1 MVQPQRAPTLV
12 SEMPSTEP
20 RPGQDESLERPVEE
34 VLQALSVHP
43 PYGTD
48 VIEDLSQEEADA
60 FLEAVLS

>member
-1 MVQPQRAPTLV
+1 MST
-12 SEMPSTEP
+12 SEPY
-20 RPGQDESLERPVEE
+20 PGQDETLERPVDE
-34 VLQALSVHP
+34 VLQHLRVHP